1 MENHST
7 HYHQTTESSL
17 EGIVAKIG
25 EALIATTETVERLA
39 ERVDI
44 LAIQVQHQSHQVQQ
58 QGYQILALSDAIETF
73 VKTQESNDVNIQKL
87 IQVLE
92 NVKQN

>member
-1 MENHST
+1 MENNST
-7 HYHQTTESSL
+7 HYHQTSEARL
-17 EGIVAKIG
+17 EGIIAKIG

-73 VKTQESNDVNIQKL
+73 VKTQDSNDANIQRL
-87 IQVLE
+87 IQVLQ
-92 NVKQN
+92 NVHQ